1 MNRYRALEEGGAMQE
16 CETLTFDLCDGV
28 SISEPK
34 MLISS
39 KERSSERASCRFR
52 NFPLRLAGLARPFGP
67 FWELGYLVHTHPFQD
82 NVALRNPRRETL
94 TF

>member
-1 MNRYRALEEGGAMQE
+1 MQE

-39 KERSSERASCRFR
+39 KERSRERVGVFA
-52 NFPLRLAGLARPFGP
+52 NFPPLRLARPFGVRTI
-67 FWELGYLVHTHPFQD
+67 LGTRLLYPFQD
-82 NVALRNPRRETL
+82 NNVALRKLRCEILQPAG
-94 TF
+94 

>member
-1 MNRYRALEEGGAMQE
+1 MQE

-39 KERSSERASCRFR
+39 KERSSERASELAFSQLSPSPRWARSPFR
-52 NFPLRLAGLARPFGP
+52 TILGTRLL
-67 FWELGYLVHTHPFQD
+67 YQFQD
-82 NVALRNPRRETL
+82 NKAALRKLRCEILQPTGQQG
-94 TF
+94 